1 MLVSIRTFLYDRL
14 YEPPASVAM
23 VSKEILVDAIVKDM
37 TAVEVGNWKSAV
49 PARFSVVSERA
60 DVASL
65 LWAAE
70 KLKKIKKSIFW
81 ILMLSLFVVCRRE
94 VIATAVHV
102 VSELE
107 FIFLHPMSY
116 VGHFLFLNARWGPDK
131 FLKFEGCLRRF
142 ASCRNSNSN
151 MGQQFLLVK

>member
-1 MLVSIRTFLYDRL
+1 MLVSIRTFLYDRP

-116 VGHFLFLNARWGPDK
+116 VGHFFIFKRQ
-131 FLKFEGCLRRF
+131 
-142 ASCRNSNSN
+142 
-151 MGQQFLLVK
+151 MGSKQIS